1 MEKVKKPFLALN
13 KDPILTVAFIAAA
26 TSAIFIKPSYTYVEY
41 IDGYVLSLLLAMM
54 LVIAGFQKVG
64 LFDFVVDQLL
74 KYVKDTRTLAFVLIG
89 ICFFSS
95 MLITNDV
102 ALITFVPLSILLLT
116 QTQNQKLLIPII
128 IMQTIAANLGS
139 MFTPLGNPQNLYLF
153 SISNMTLLAFLK
165 IMLRPTVISFLLIL
179 ISIFLIKKK
188 RIDPIKER
196 RGKFAYSGESVFWLF
211 MFILCLLAVIKI
223 LPYLWV
229 LAIITIGV
237 LRIDRKLLLKVD
249 YGLLVTFVCLFVF
262 IGNLKSIPQVSTVL
276 ASVVDGNEITAG
288 ILLSQLISN
297 VPAAILLS
305 KFTIQYADLLIG
317 VNLGGL
323 GTLIAS
329 MASVISFKFYATTEG
344 AKTGKF
350 LMFFSI
356 SNGLF
361 LLVLWGLVVL
371 FPNGA

>member
-1 MEKVKKPFLALN
+1 
-13 KDPILTVAFIAAA
+13 
-26 TSAIFIKPSYTYVEY
+26 
-41 IDGYVLSLLLAMM
+41 
-54 LVIAGFQKVG
+54 
-64 LFDFVVDQLL
+64 
-74 KYVKDTRTLAFVLIG
+74 
-89 ICFFSS
+89 

-165 IMLRPTVISFLLIL
+165 IMLRPTVVSFLLIL
-179 ISIFLIKKK
+179 LSIFLIKKK
-188 RIDPIKER
+188 RIDPIKEG
-196 RGKFAYSGESVFWLF
+196 RGKFAYSGESIFWLF

-262 IGNLKSIPQVSTVL
+262 IGNLRSIPQVSTVL

-329 MASVISFKFYATTEG
+329 MASVISFKFYASTEG

-356 SNGLF
+356 LNGLF

-371 FPNGA
+371 FP